1 MGMGSCCKVY
11 SEPNGKQQYLQR
23 CFFRTKVNKQ
33 RTPRNTYSTNHNRL
47 VSHNAAQ
54 RWSLSFKNSYAD
66 WAPSDRQIWWSKDA
80 AVMFLECI
88 LWLTARYQVAWSPFV
103 IVPCNYVFTWR
114 LWTAAVAIG
123 STLLWK
129 PFDTFVLHHVILLS
143 SPPLPPFFLF
153 TLIYLFAH
161 LFIYFHDF
169 LISELPH
176 IAGIKKGTCT
186 FIIFQF
192 RASRLTLQDPL
203 MPQWGDR
210 YLHFD

>member
-1 MGMGSCCKVY
+1 MGMGSCCEVY
-11 SEPNGKQQYLQR
+11 KPNRKQQYLQR

-33 RTPRNTYSTNHNRL
+33 RTPRNTYSTIHNHL

-66 WAPSDRQIWWSKDA
+66 WAPCQTDRFDLSCSSSASCDWQPDTEWREVRLSLYPVIMSLPGICELLPRLLA
-80 AVMFLECI
+80 ARFYEN
-88 LWLTARYQVAWSPFV
+88 P
-103 IVPCNYVFTWR
+103 
-114 LWTAAVAIG
+114 
-123 STLLWK
+123 ST
-129 PFDTFVLHHVILLS
+129 
-143 SPPLPPFFLF
+143 PFFCTVSSSYHHPRCHPLF
-153 TLIYLFAH
+153 SVYSYLFIYAFIYLFSW
-161 LFIYFHDF
+161 LFNFRAASHCR
-169 LISELPH
+169 H
-176 IAGIKKGTCT
+176 KKKGTCT